1 MVIVEKMAREV
12 ESIVSVRQEPKIDIS
27 LLRKKSN
34 AKTPAGLILSYLQK
48 ARKMGNLELSIF
60 LQELYTQIIPLEK
73 KRLAPIIEIEIVEGW
88 KGKDILQIWGGVEND
103 WMIRSHLKDKD
114 TGKVSSSNHLIKN
127 EDFNRILFFI
137 KKWEIGESHE
147 CYDFTEIVGEKFW
160 KDVIGKRSKVYFP
173 KYYYC
178 IKILEKLEIIHYS
191 GRGVITRLK

>member
-1 MVIVEKMAREV
+1 MVVVEKMAREV
-12 ESIVSVRQEPKIDIS
+12 ERVISVREEPKIDIA
-27 LLRKKSN
+27 LLRKKSS
-34 AKTPAGLILSYLQK
+34 AKTPSGLILSYLQK

-60 LQELYTQIIPLEK
+60 LQELYTQVIPLEK
-73 KRLAPIIEIEIVEGW
+73 RRLAPIIEIEIVEGW
-88 KGKDILQIWGGVEND
+88 KGKDTLQIWGGVQND
-103 WMIRSHLKDKD
+103 WVIRSHLKDKD

-137 KKWEIGESHE
+137 KKWEIGESHK
-147 CYDFTEIVGEKFW
+147 CYDFAEVLGFKKW
-160 KDVIGKRSKVYFP
+160 KDLWREREIYFK